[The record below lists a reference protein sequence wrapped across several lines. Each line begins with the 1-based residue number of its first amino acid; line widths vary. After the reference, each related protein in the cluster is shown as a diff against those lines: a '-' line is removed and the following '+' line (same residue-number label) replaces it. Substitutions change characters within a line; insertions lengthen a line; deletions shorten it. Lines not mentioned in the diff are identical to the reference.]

1 MLDRQF
7 MTLKTIDFLRE
18 DRICPQMLQ
27 INYDSI
33 SHSVFVISTP
43 PKKPIYRMERIKGL
57 RKQIISIDKV
67 QYDEAS
73 WVIYSNIDRENM
85 SYESLPKPTFRK
97 PHK

>member
-7 MTLKTIDFLRE
+7 MSLKTINFFRE

-27 INYDSI
+27 INAASI

-43 PKKPIYRMERIKGL
+43 PKKPIFRLERIKGY
-57 RKQIISIDKV
+57 RKHRISIEKV
-67 QYDEAS
+67 QYDEDS
-73 WVIYSNIDRENM
+73 WVLYSNIDKENM

-97 PHK
+97 AHK